1 MTEKN
6 RGALLI
12 VAPLVIA
19 LIIVSI
25 IYDPFHMISSNPE
38 NSGRG
43 FANTPV
49 WLWVIGVGILGSVM
63 SYGISQARRR
73 TRTEANITQD
83 ATDELYRREESS
95 RERKGLP

>member
-12 VAPLVIA
+12 VAPLVVA
-19 LIIVSI
+19 LIIVCI

>member
-19 LIIVSI
+19 LIIVGI

-38 NSGRG
+38 NSGSG
-43 FANTPV
+43 FAHAPV
-49 WLWVIGVGILGSVM
+49 WVWVIGVGILGSVM
-63 SYGISQARRR
+63 AYGISQSRRR
-73 TRTEANITQD
+73 TRAETNTTQEATND
-83 ATDELYRREESS
+83 LYRREESS